1 MQQDRQRESMAE
13 LNKELEGRML
23 AYRPLD
29 RARREIRLV
38 ELRVELQAAS
48 NGKQVPLLRLHQAF
62 LDAKDLPEYTALSY
76 TWGTI
81 PNSIV
86 LIEDEERPA
95 REVLVSANLADAL
108 CHFVELLHAKRG
120 NLKRFPNNPSVKWL
134 YWIDQLCINQND
146 NNEKSYQVK
155 MMVSP
160 LYQKWSMY

>member
-1 MQQDRQRESMAE
+1 MQQDRQRESMAD
-13 LNKELEGRML
+13 LNKELEGRL
-23 AYRPLD
+23 LTYRPLD
-29 RARREIRLV
+29 QARREIRLV

-62 LDAKDLPEYTALSY
+62 LDAKNLPEYTALSY

-81 PNSIV
+81 HDSVV
-86 LIEDEERPA
+86 LIEDKKRPA

-108 CHFVELLHAKRG
+108 YHFVGLLHAKRG
-120 NLKRFPNNPSVKWL
+120 GLKRFFNPSKKWL

-146 NNEKSYQVK
+146 NDEKSHQVE

-160 LYQKWSMY
+160 LYHDWSMN